1 MRRSTLLWL
10 VLCSAVVIGLF
21 IVKHRVQDL
30 EDRLKALNAE
40 ILSDRDATQV
50 LEAEWSYLNQP
61 ARLEAL
67 SRKLLGMEP
76 LSAGQTLTLDEF
88 RLQAATDEETGT
100 AIADISSKRKSV
112 QKPAAE
118 SVSEIA
124 AKIRSGKPDINDWLK
139 PILATMKKA
148 Q

>member
-1 MRRSTLLWL
+1 MRRSTILWSM
-10 VLCSAVVIGLF
+10 LCIAVVVGLF
-21 IVKHRVQDL
+21 VVKHRVQDL
-30 EDRLKALNAE
+30 EDRLQALNAE

-88 RLQAATDEETGT
+88 RLQAATDEQTGT

-112 QKPAAE
+112 QKPTAE
-118 SVSEIA
+118 SGSEIA
-124 AKIRSGKPDINDWLK
+124 AKIKSGKPDINDWLK